1 MVEMDNQDSYENP
14 ENQDYCLILE
24 VLICVNLGNVE
35 MQILEVAQCNWQ
47 ADSCPLTG
55 HHSIQNDSIRNDSI
69 QNYSIQND
77 SVQNDSIQNDSIQND
92 SIQNDSIQNYSIQN
106 D

>member
-1 MVEMDNQDSYENP
+1 MDNQDSYENP

-55 HHSIQNDSIRNDSI
+55 HHSIQNDSIQNLLIQNYSI

-77 SVQNDSIQNDSIQND
+77 S
-92 SIQNDSIQNYSIQN
+92 IQNYPIQN
-106 D
+106 YL